1 MFGCIT
7 FASRICLQKEP
18 AITFFYIGIHNMF
31 VGNKLCLL
39 ITIGKYINI
48 IEIIII
54 TLITQ
59 RFLVLYNKM
68 YIILIK
74 IL

>member
-1 MFGCIT
+1 
-7 FASRICLQKEP
+7 
-18 AITFFYIGIHNMF
+18 MF

-68 YIILIK
+68 YIILIN